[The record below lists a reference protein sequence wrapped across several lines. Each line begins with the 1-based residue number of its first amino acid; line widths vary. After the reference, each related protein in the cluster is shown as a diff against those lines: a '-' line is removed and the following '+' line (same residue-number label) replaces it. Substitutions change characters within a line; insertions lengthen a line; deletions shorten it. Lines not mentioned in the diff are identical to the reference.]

1 MMSLFGSFV
10 QPVVQTPQIIILI
23 SHNQVKQAIFYC
35 SCMCLLILSCSPF
48 SKDLRHRHQIIPWL
62 QLPKPPNCNSY
73 NSQLLK
79 NVVYG
84 SILAD
89 RAVSG
94 EVASPVVIVFQTTGC
109 CGASVFHPWFCL
121 FALMSDKR
129 TSERRWFI
137 SVDWTHEAHCCRFWF
152 VWLFFKRSSHLV
164 LGKGGEKMW
173 ASSVGDPIK
182 SLSVI
187 DWHLTRN
194 DEACPPRPSA
204 QAKSERSKCFLKLQ
218 FDPSIEEVHTL
229 PSRILLHISVGIVR
243 IQKCWALT
251 GRPYWLEQTHNALYC
266 CCELLTAWAG
276 SQQWRACAEESAAG
290 RNTWH
295 FSVMTASLLRSF
307 FVLYASSLCGPTS
320 PAATPNLIWMTN
332 TFRLR
337 SADCF
342 GKLHPARAQNWGPRT
357 LFDMKSS
364 GMRWTRTG
372 WGIRSSF
379 SGGGKNNKTSESK
392 EAARNRLFHWCHGD
406 TSLQCC
412 HLKPL

>member
-1 MMSLFGSFV
+1 MFILLDGLIQKTKRTQPLHSPEPKMMSLFGSFV

-109 CGASVFHPWFCL
+109 CGASVFHPWFYL

-164 LGKGGEKMW
+164 LGKGGEKCERVQS
-173 ASSVGDPIK
+173 AIQSNR
-182 SLSVI
+182 SLWSTDI
-187 DWHLTRN
+187 
-194 DEACPPRPSA
+194 
-204 QAKSERSKCFLKLQ
+204 
-218 FDPSIEEVHTL
+218 
-229 PSRILLHISVGIVR
+229 
-243 IQKCWALT
+243 
-251 GRPYWLEQTHNALYC
+251 
-266 CCELLTAWAG
+266 
-276 SQQWRACAEESAAG
+276 
-290 RNTWH
+290 
-295 FSVMTASLLRSF
+295 
-307 FVLYASSLCGPTS
+307 
-320 PAATPNLIWMTN
+320 
-332 TFRLR
+332 
-337 SADCF
+337 
-342 GKLHPARAQNWGPRT
+342 
-357 LFDMKSS
+357 
-364 GMRWTRTG
+364 
-372 WGIRSSF
+372 
-379 SGGGKNNKTSESK
+379 
-392 EAARNRLFHWCHGD
+392 
-406 TSLQCC
+406 
-412 HLKPL
+412 

>member
-1 MMSLFGSFV
+1 
-10 QPVVQTPQIIILI
+10 
-23 SHNQVKQAIFYC
+23 
-35 SCMCLLILSCSPF
+35 
-48 SKDLRHRHQIIPWL
+48 
-62 QLPKPPNCNSY
+62 
-73 NSQLLK
+73 
-79 NVVYG
+79 
-84 SILAD
+84 
-89 RAVSG
+89 
-94 EVASPVVIVFQTTGC
+94 
-109 CGASVFHPWFCL
+109 
-121 FALMSDKR
+121 
-129 TSERRWFI
+129 
-137 SVDWTHEAHCCRFWF
+137 
-152 VWLFFKRSSHLV
+152 
-164 LGKGGEKMW
+164 MW

-332 TFRLR
+332 TFRLPFWQTPPCSCSKLR
-337 SADCF
+337 PEDFVWHEVFGDAVNADRMRHQ
-342 GKLHPARAQNWGPRT
+342 KLFFWWWQEQQDLG
-357 LFDMKSS
+357 
-364 GMRWTRTG
+364 
-372 WGIRSSF
+372 
-379 SGGGKNNKTSESK
+379 E
-392 EAARNRLFHWCHGD
+392 
-406 TSLQCC
+406 
-412 HLKPL
+412 